1 MIWAISQGSTKRG
14 KTPPMENVDMGQN
27 APLTWSKA
35 HFLYLIIFD
44 DIFLKNSRDL
54 YFL

>member
-27 APLTWSKA
+27 APSPQVTWSKA
-35 HFLYLIIFD
+35 HFFNLIIFY
-44 DIFLKNSRDL
+44 DIF
-54 YFL
+54 